1 VRVRNG
7 KGNSAAL
14 PFTGARAVPIPEPK
28 IKREKRILQADVPSP
43 LNPLLGR
50 AVISESR
57 TSLT

>member
-1 VRVRNG
+1 
-7 KGNSAAL
+7 L